1 MSITSLPEPV
11 IKYFPYN
18 NVRPYQ
24 DRFIK
29 IIYDCVDARS
39 HLAMEGA
46 NGLGK
51 TIAVLSA
58 ALPIAKER
66 GLRILY
72 CARTH
77 KQMDRVIEELSA
89 IHQKVDVSGISIRGR
104 LEMCFHPLITRHASD
119 AKAAMEI
126 CDQLKQRDLC
136 PFYENLGRKAERC
149 GEIQLTCESK
159 PFMATEI
166 LEIRK
171 REEFCP
177 YELTKLCI
185 GQVDVVALSYIYA
198 FDPVIRS
205 GFFKYLNK
213 PLNDFILILDEA
225 HNLPEIATEIASDQL
240 TLFAIRQAQK
250 EAKKYGDS
258 EIEVFC
264 RSLERIVEKISE
276 PVKEEAPV
284 NPVLLLETIKDEAR
298 VDELLNFFDHIHGT
312 GNIIRKKLLAKGRY
326 PHSFLH
332 RVGEFLLN
340 WLRTSA
346 DPAFTHVTV
355 KYEAKSGVTSS
366 KLEIVS
372 LEPRRIIAPI
382 TSSVYCTI
390 SISGTL
396 EPLESFIK
404 ITGLPDSTYCEA
416 VPSPFPEEHILPLAC
431 VGVTTSLNART
442 PKMYKRIVKKIA
454 EIVRYTPANV
464 GVFTASFDVLEG
476 LIEADLEAVI
486 SKPILREQRGM
497 SSKDNDR
504 LVSRF
509 RSYADRGGAVLLGV
523 EGGRSSEGADF
534 PGKQMESVAIVG
546 VPYMEPTPRVN
557 AQIQY
562 YESQFPGHGHEYGY
576 LVPALRKAAQAAGRS
591 IRTLEDRSAIILLD
605 YRFSTKYC
613 RRYLPL
619 WIRKN
624 MKTVLDEDGAIAK
637 ELILFFGFGKT

>member
-166 LEIRK
+166 LEICK

-298 VDELLNFFDHIHGT
+298 VGELLNFFDHIHGT